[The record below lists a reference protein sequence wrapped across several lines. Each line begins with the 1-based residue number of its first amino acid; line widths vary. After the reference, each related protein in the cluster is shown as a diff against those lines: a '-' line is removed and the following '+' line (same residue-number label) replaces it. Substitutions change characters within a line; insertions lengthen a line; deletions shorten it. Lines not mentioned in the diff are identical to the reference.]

1 MIQYEYGSISTVACV
16 WHEVSLIP
24 HIIQPSYVFDYCKY
38 IYKMIYEKSKAYI
51 LAIRYSFN
59 EDCLLFVRR
68 FNCIFPQVTH
78 ETIYLVKPLKRANTQ
93 N

>member
-1 MIQYEYGSISTVACV
+1 
-16 WHEVSLIP
+16 
-24 HIIQPSYVFDYCKY
+24 
-38 IYKMIYEKSKAYI
+38 MIYEKSKAYI
-51 LAIRYSFN
+51 LAISYSFN